1 MQWGWGRCPEEGTR
15 APRAG
20 WGFCPFPGKLWVR
33 RGHALSFLP
42 GGTCVGLEK
51 VWLSSILCH
60 VARGSPCEE
69 ARGSGAAETQGM
81 VPLEGGLRPC
91 GGSLLGQEWRR
102 GAMRLGEDSAHSGV
116 SHTRHSGP
124 CVCQRHSARPLS
136 HWQEKLSVG
145 SSHPRGDA
153 PLGQPGDPGRALSC
167 GSHDPALGL
176 GSASLPVSW
185 VQHCLL
191 QNRFLSFVVNNSCF
205 FSP

>member
-1 MQWGWGRCPEEGTR
+1 MLGGDSALSLESCGSGGDTHCPSFQVAPVWGWRRSGSPVSCATWQEG
-15 APRAG
+15 AP
-20 WGFCPFPGKLWVR
+20 VR
-33 RGHALSFLP
+33 RQEGVGLLRHRGWCPLKVVSGHAE
-42 GGTCVGLEK
+42 GHCWG
-51 VWLSSILCH
+51 
-60 VARGSPCEE
+60 RN
-69 ARGSGAAETQGM
+69 GA
-81 VPLEGGLRPC
+81 EGQL
-91 GGSLLGQEWRR
+91 
-102 GAMRLGEDSAHSGV
+102 RLGEDSAHSGV

-136 HWQEKLSVG
+136 HWQEKLNVG

>member
-1 MQWGWGRCPEEGTR
+1 MLGGDSALSLESCGSGGDTHCPSFQVAPVWGWRRSGSPVSCATWQEG
-15 APRAG
+15 AP
-20 WGFCPFPGKLWVR
+20 VR
-33 RGHALSFLP
+33 RQ
-42 GGTCVGLEK
+42 E
-51 VWLSSILCH
+51 
-60 VARGSPCEE
+60 
-69 ARGSGAAETQGM
+69 GSGAAETQGM